1 MQVKEQQVDL
11 EDKVHVNNQLREQI
25 VLLERR
31 CSLLTVEEEELRGIL
46 EQTDCARKTAE
57 HELVEAAERVNMLTT
72 QVQTQSSLVLMF
84 ADQVRYVAIFFRSP
98 TFQNTGL
105 ASHKRKLEADLS
117 LLTGEVDEALL
128 ETRTAEEKAKKAITD
143 VSPDL

>member
-1 MQVKEQQVDL
+1 M
-11 EDKVHVNNQLREQI
+11 
-25 VLLERR
+25 
-31 CSLLTVEEEELRGIL
+31 
-46 EQTDCARKTAE
+46 
-57 HELVEAAERVNMLTT
+57 
-72 QVQTQSSLVLMF
+72 
-84 ADQVRYVAIFFRSP
+84 RYVWIFWRSP